1 MFTLTKEALV
11 SAKNV
16 PAGKYLFDI
25 SSYEEGLSKAG
36 DSTNYTFALTIADG
50 PYKGKT
56 INKLWNEKALD
67 KAIPDAVNSLA
78 SLLDACGQSG
88 SDGGV
93 FDGNRLVGKQ
103 VYGFVTVKKS
113 EKGSTFNDIESFAPA
128 A

>member
-11 SAKNV
+11 SAKNI

-25 SSYEEGLSKAG
+25 SNYEEGLSKAG
-36 DSTNYTFALTIADG
+36 DSTNYVFSLTVSDG

-78 SLLDACGQSG
+78 SLLDACGQNG
-88 SDGGV
+88 SEGGV
-93 FDGNRLVGKQ
+93 FNGTPLIGKQ

-113 EKGSTFNDIESFAPA
+113 EKGNTFNDVESFAPVA
-128 A
+128 